1 MRGLFYALMESRKL
15 LFLTNLAETG
25 NVSASAELAKLP
37 RYQVYEWRRTD
48 NAFAKHW
55 EDAIGV
61 AVDKLAFEARRRALD
76 GIEEVRYYQGEPI
89 GTIRKYSDQL
99 LMFLLRAYDP
109 DTFLAIRNQ
118 NIDHSKSEQDIREQ
132 LQKKMDRFLEGDEA
146 E

>member
-1 MRGLFYALMESRKL
+1 MRPMESRKL

-55 EDAIGV
+55 EDAIRV